1 MRAICRGKADQPS
14 ACKSCRNRVNFA
26 MTFCLRIALLCCAVA
41 LGVGPGCRGA
51 APSHGPYREFA
62 FSVDSARLGAEA
74 AVEKVSLRVPL
85 GWTAADSSVLQSV
98 RQAVRLDTGDF
109 PVEPRAVFVG
119 AGASVLLATTFRTKP
134 EAAEGFTGWARRYV
148 EAYRAAR
155 PSLDVQEEW
164 LLLGG
169 IHAVQL
175 LAMDTLRVQ
184 FKFLIESEPVVGLD
198 YSVPRAAWEQEVRAV
213 ESSLG
218 TIRKR

>member
-1 MRAICRGKADQPS
+1 MRLVCRGKADQPS

-119 AGASVLLATTFRTKP
+119 AGASVLVATTFRTKP
-134 EAAEGFTGWARRYV
+134 EAA

>member
-1 MRAICRGKADQPS
+1 
-14 ACKSCRNRVNFA
+14 
-26 MTFCLRIALLCCAVA
+26 
-41 LGVGPGCRGA
+41 
-51 APSHGPYREFA
+51 
-62 FSVDSARLGAEA
+62 VDSARLGSEA
-74 AVEKVSLRVPL
+74 VVDGVSLRVPL

-119 AGASVLLATTFRTKP
+119 AGPSVLVATTFRTKP

-184 FKFLIESEPVVGLD
+184 FKFLIESDPVVGLD

>member
-1 MRAICRGKADQPS
+1 
-14 ACKSCRNRVNFA
+14 
-26 MTFCLRIALLCCAVA
+26 MTFCVRMALLCCAVA
-41 LGVGPGCRGA
+41 LGAGSGCRGA

-62 FSVDSARLGAEA
+62 FSVDSTRLGAETV
-74 AVEKVSLRVPL
+74 VEGVSLRVPL
-85 GWTAADSSVLQSV
+85 GWAAADSSVLQSV
-98 RQAVRLDTGDF
+98 RQAVRLDSGDF

-119 AGASVLLATTFRTKP
+119 AGPSVLVAVTFRAKP
-134 EAAEGFTGWARRYV
+134 GPAEGFTGWARRYV
-148 EAYRAAR
+148 EAFRSVR
-155 PSLDVQEEW
+155 PGLDVQEEW
-164 LLLGG
+164 LLIGG

-184 FKFLIESEPVVGLD
+184 FKFLIESDPVVGLD